1 MAVIVDHPV
10 DDENAAPVSRPMSG
24 DDRYGPMEAT
34 RFPPFVFSIRGAS
47 CLIHTIARVEIHWWR
62 IAGHGHLLA
71 KLKKPVLIAQTVC
84 CTSFRLDG
92 DIARTCHVPN
102 PDAIPCGRCNGDV
115 APFGKHGHATKA
127 GLKRQVAHIRL
138 GCVVKGY

>member
-1 MAVIVDHPV
+1 MPIIVDHPV
-10 DDENAAPVSRPMSG
+10 DDEHAEVVERPFG
-24 DDRYGPMEAT
+24 DRDSFGPLLAQ

-47 CLIHTIARVEIHWWR
+47 CLIHRVQRVEVHWWR

-71 KLKKPVLIAQTVC
+71 KLKRPVLIAITIC
-84 CTSFRLDG
+84 GSHFRLCG

-102 PDAIPCGRCNGDV
+102 PDAIPCGRCNGEV
-115 APFGKHGHATKA
+115 APFGKHGSATKA
-127 GLKRQVAHIRL
+127 GLKRQVAHVRL